1 MRLRETVMSRTPN
14 YPAGSTSNLETD
26 SDPIHE
32 REERTDRINI
42 RPEIHIGRSTA
53 AENEL
58 HTLTQPNVH

>member
-1 MRLRETVMSRTPN
+1 MTLRDKVMSRTLT

-32 REERTDRINI
+32 REKKTDRINI
-42 RPEIHIGRSTA
+42 RPEIHIGRSPS

-58 HTLTQPNVH
+58 HTLTRPNVQ